1 MIIFY
6 SIGGLF
12 VSLIVLAIWYDP
24 IAGVLSNLKNRIS
37 SSKSFKSIKRPLIVG
52 FFVLTCI
59 WILFQDWGK
68 VPFAQGLQS
77 NERWGY
83 PVSRSVFVLVGLFL
97 FVYFVRKVIKAF
109 HSVYGKSDRKHL

>member
-1 MIIFY
+1 MIVFY

-12 VSLIVLAIWYDP
+12 ISLIVLAIWYDP
-24 IAGVLSNLKNRIS
+24 LVGVLSNLRNRIS
-37 SSKSFKSIKRPLIVG
+37 SSKTIKFIKRPLIGG
-52 FFVLTCI
+52 FFVLIGI

-83 PVSRSVFVLVGLFL
+83 PVSRSVFVLVGSFL
-97 FVYFVRKVIKAF
+97 FVYFIRKVIKAF
-109 HSVYGKSDRKHL
+109 HSVYGKSDRKHP